1 MIILDNYFDDPSI
14 YREYALARKDYEGPG
29 PTDGWRGYRS
39 KELSIENKLEGEILS
54 KIYSTGEEATG
65 RAINRSE
72 VYFHCTPKRVMDEID
87 NFHDMKWHQDPCD
100 FAGII
105 YLTPDPPENTGTC
118 LLDECV
124 PNVYNRLLAYS
135 GKHLHGP
142 DHMFGDSIDTTRL
155 TITFFIWNSDG
166 EYNNNMKNI
175 TAYTSPGCSHCTTL
189 KKLFERAKVTYS
201 NVTVGDDISR
211 AAFMQQ
217 FPMADGFPYVVIDG
231 KSIGGL
237 VETAK
242 LFLEKGLVERK
253 KE

>member
-1 MIILDNYFDDPSI
+1 MIIIDNYFDDPSI
-14 YREYALARKDYEGPG
+14 YREYAISRKDYVGPN
-29 PTDGWRGYRS
+29 PAERWMGYRS
-39 KELSIENKLEGEILS
+39 EELSIENKLEGEILS
-54 KIYSTGEEATG
+54 KIYSTVEEKTG
-65 RAINRSE
+65 RTIDKCE
-72 VYFHCTPKRVMDEID
+72 VFFHCTPKRVMDEVD
-87 NFHDMKWHQDPCD
+87 SFHDMKWHQDPCD

-124 PNVYNRLLAYS
+124 PNVYNRLVTYP
-135 GKHLHGP
+135 GEHLHGP
-142 DHMFGDSIDTTRL
+142 DHLFGDSIDTTRL

-175 TAYTSPGCSHCTTL
+175 TAYTSPGCNHCTTL
-189 KKLFERAKVTYS
+189 KKLFERAKVTYN

-242 LFLEKGLVERK
+242 LFLEKGLVDPPKR
-253 KE
+253 

>member
-1 MIILDNYFDDPSI
+1 MIIIDNYFDDPSI
-14 YREYALARKDYEGPG
+14 YREYAISRKDYVGPN
-29 PTDGWRGYRS
+29 PAERWMGYRS
-39 KELSIENKLEGEILS
+39 EELSIENKLEGEILS
-54 KIYSTGEEATG
+54 KIYSTVEEKTG
-65 RAINRSE
+65 RTIDKCE
-72 VYFHCTPKRVMDEID
+72 VFFHCTPKRVMDEVD
-87 NFHDMKWHQDPCD
+87 SFHDMKWHQDPCD

-124 PNVYNRLLAYS
+124 PNVYNRLVTYP
-135 GKHLHGP
+135 GEHLHGP
-142 DHMFGDSIDTTRL
+142 DHLFGDSIDTTRL

-175 TAYTSPGCSHCTTL
+175 TAYTSPGCNHCTTL
-189 KKLFERAKVTYS
+189 KKLFERAKVTYN

-242 LFLEKGLVERK
+242 LFLEKGLVDPPK
-253 KE
+253 K

>member
-1 MIILDNYFDDPSI
+1 MIIIDNYFEDPSI
-14 YREYALARKDYEGPG
+14 YREYALSRKDYEGPG
-29 PTDGWRGYRS
+29 LEDGWRGYRS
-39 KELSIENKLEGEILS
+39 QELSIENKLEGEILS
-54 KIYSTGEEATG
+54 KIYSTVEEVTG
-65 RAINRSE
+65 RSIDKSQ
-72 VYFHCTPKRVMDEID
+72 VYFHLTPERVMNEIP
-87 NFHDMKWHQDPCD
+87 NFHKMKWHQDPCD

-105 YLTPDPPENTGTC
+105 YLTPDPPKNTGTC

-142 DHMFGDSIDTTRL
+142 DHLFGDGIDTTRM

-166 EYNNNMKNI
+166 EYNRDMDI
-175 TAYTSPGCSHCTTL
+175 TAYTSPGCKHCTTL
-189 KKLFERAKVTYS
+189 KKLFTRAKVNYN

-211 AAFMQQ
+211 SAFMQQ

-231 KSIGGL
+231 KAVGGL
-237 VETAK
+237 VETAR
-242 LFLEKGLVERK
+242 LFLERGLVERK